1 MNLLRGLKNDKGKNI
16 EELNI
21 LHSLNVD
28 EAAGAVNVK
37 LNLTPDYR
45 KVKQLVSDKLDQ
57 IDWVKKVNV
66 SMAP

>member
-28 EAAGAVNVK
+28 EATGAVNVK

-45 KVKQLVSDKLDQ
+45 KVKQLVSDKLEQ